1 MRIGIYFTAGKKNG
15 GVYQYSLGF
24 LEALTLNPDN
34 DYVIITTSPD
44 IPKKY
49 LHDPRFTLINLAS
62 GDQAKYEQWR
72 TWLANV
78 VGRYLGIVMSLL
90 YRLRLFFV
98 VNLAM
103 RYSQRAVLQ
112 AIDSAQLDL
121 LIFPAGSDL
130 SYLVNIPTIVAVHDL
145 QHKLNP
151 QFKEVSYGGRWEY
164 RENYYSQTC
173 AKSLRIL
180 VDSVVGKEDVLSC
193 YPGTDPSKIIILPF
207 LPTPYLEPS
216 ITPKKVASVLKQ
228 FKITSPYIYYPA
240 HFWSHK
246 NHMVLVRALKLLH
259 SQGKK
264 VSLIMTGAKEVDF
277 STYQDVMDYAKK
289 HGLSRYVKFLG
300 YVENIEV
307 SALYK
312 GALALTMPTFF
323 GPTNIPV
330 LEAWTMGTPVVYSD
344 IRGCRE
350 QLGQAGLLADPT
362 DPGAWAHAITRI
374 LTEPALVP
382 TLTKLGHT
390 RVASWTMADFSALVD
405 TMLKKLVMLK

>member
-216 ITPKKVASVLKQ
+216 ITPTSTKK
-228 FKITSPYIYYPA
+228 
-240 HFWSHK
+240 
-246 NHMVLVRALKLLH
+246 
-259 SQGKK
+259 
-264 VSLIMTGAKEVDF
+264 
-277 STYQDVMDYAKK
+277 
-289 HGLSRYVKFLG
+289 
-300 YVENIEV
+300 
-307 SALYK
+307 
-312 GALALTMPTFF
+312 
-323 GPTNIPV
+323 
-330 LEAWTMGTPVVYSD
+330 
-344 IRGCRE
+344 
-350 QLGQAGLLADPT
+350 
-362 DPGAWAHAITRI
+362 
-374 LTEPALVP
+374 
-382 TLTKLGHT
+382 
-390 RVASWTMADFSALVD
+390 
-405 TMLKKLVMLK
+405 